1 MTDNEFLYKLVE
13 EVLKNMLEGT
23 MNEVKILR
31 KAFGVIQ
38 VLYNFI
44 EASTK
49 RHAMFRELINLAG
62 DKSLITLK
70 SISTTRWMMGYC

>member
-1 MTDNEFLYKLVE
+1 MTDNEFLYKLVQ
-13 EVLKNMLEGT
+13 EVLKDMLEGK

-31 KAFGVIQ
+31 KAFGVMQ

-44 EASTK
+44 EVSTK